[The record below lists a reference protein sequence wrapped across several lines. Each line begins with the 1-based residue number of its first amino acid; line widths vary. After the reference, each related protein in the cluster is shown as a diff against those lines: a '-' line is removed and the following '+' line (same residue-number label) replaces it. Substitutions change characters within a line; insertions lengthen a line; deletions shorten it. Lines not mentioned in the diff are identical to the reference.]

1 MVCVGEGRDDVI
13 CVVGREGCDM
23 KEDTG
28 SVAGIIIYV
37 AAWKGLFQ
45 ILFIGEEV
53 GLSPDSNIYV
63 ELTQWIIKAAVFE

>member
-1 MVCVGEGRDDVI
+1 
-13 CVVGREGCDM
+13 M
-23 KEDTG
+23 KEDAG

-53 GLSPDSNIYV
+53 RLAPDSNIYV
-63 ELTQWIIKAAVFE
+63 ELTQWIFQTSVFERTLDADAVLLVVERYA